1 MYLVT
6 GGGGF
11 IGSHLAR
18 ALVQRGERVRIL
30 ENGAN
35 GAAARIADIAPEVEW
50 IDGDLRDLAA
60 VQRACAGIEVVLHQ
74 GAIAS
79 VPQSIAEPEMTHAV
93 NVTGTLNVLVAAK
106 AADVRRVVFAS
117 SSAIYGDAPVLPKVE
132 TMPPEPM
139 SPYAAQKL
147 AAEWYCRVWHR
158 IYGLE
163 TVALRYFNIFGP
175 GQDPQSEYAA
185 VLPRF
190 ITSVLAGQRPTIYGD
205 GEQSRDFTYID
216 NVVQANLLAATASA
230 APGKVLNIGTN
241 VRITLNQVIAE
252 IGTITGQ
259 TIDPIY
265 EPGRMGDVRD
275 SLADITEAHTVIGY
289 TPTVS
294 FAEGMA
300 RTVQSFTK
308 GP

>member
-18 ALVQRGERVRIL
+18 GLVQRGERVRIL

-35 GAAARIADIAPEVEW
+35 GTPARVADIAAEIEW
-50 IDGDLRDLAA
+50 IDGDLRDLAT
-60 VQRACAGIEVVLHQ
+60 VQRACAGVEVVLHQ
-74 GAIAS
+74 GAMAS
-79 VPQSIAEPEMTHAV
+79 VPRSIAEPAMTHAV

-106 AADVRRVVFAS
+106 EAGARRVVFAS
-117 SSAIYGDAPVLPKVE
+117 SSSVYGDTPVLPKVE
-132 TMPPEPM
+132 TMTPNPM

-147 AAEWYCRVWHR
+147 AAEWYCRVWQR
-158 IYGLE
+158 IYGLD
-163 TVALRYFNIFGP
+163 TVVLRYFNIFGP
-175 GQDPQSEYAA
+175 AQDPRSEYAA

-190 ITSVLAGQRPTIYGD
+190 ITSALARQRPTIYGD

-230 APGKVLNIGTN
+230 APGKVMNIGTN
-241 VRITLNQVIAE
+241 ARITLNQVIAE
-252 IGTITGQ
+252 LARITGQ

-265 EPGRMGDVRD
+265 QAARPGDVRD
-275 SLADITEAHTVIGY
+275 SLADITEAHRVIGY
-289 TPTVS
+289 TPAVA
-294 FAEGMA
+294 FAEGLA
-300 RTVQSFTK
+300 RTVQSFAK
-308 GP
+308 